1 MNWLELPAVK
11 IAISVALWIA
21 VAPIVWW
28 FFRGTWR
35 ELDAEALALRRD
47 LAARGQI
54 DYRPMVALVLVAF
67 VQTFQEYYGR
77 PDFYVRAIAGAMDRH
92 ARAHPGSLFNPRVYD
107 ELYVRLWWG
116 VTRVGGYLL
125 PLAVWPLFFRRDSLL
140 DFGLRGRGF
149 RAHAWI
155 YALCVVVMIPVLVLV
170 ARQPDFADYYPM
182 YKQAGRSW
190 LDFAIWEIVYL
201 AQFFSLE
208 LFFRGFII
216 RAARSFGS
224 GAIWAMAVPY
234 CMIHYGKP
242 YLEASVAV
250 IAGVVLGSLAMKTRS
265 IYAGFLVHATVAV
278 LMDVLALDRRHGLP
292 SLLTPESTRR
302 LQFPNPQIL
311 IWIAWALALVV
322 LAAKVRRSWP
332 ELTAFFRG
340 LRRGRA
346 VVAAAAPPDVDQR
359 R

>member
-1 MNWLELPAVK
+1 MNWIELPAVK
-11 IAISVALWIA
+11 WILPVPVLIAI
-21 VAPIVWW
+21 APVVWW

-35 ELDAEALALRRD
+35 ELDADAATLRRD
-47 LAARGQI
+47 LVARGEI
-54 DYRPMVALVLVAF
+54 DYRPMVALTLV
-67 VQTFQEYYGR
+67 TFILTFHEYYGR
-77 PDFYVRAIAGAMDRH
+77 PDFYLRAIRGVIEAH
-92 ARAHPGSLFNPRVYD
+92 VKAHPGSILDLQHYD
-107 ELYVRLWWG
+107 ELYMRSWWG
-116 VTRVGGYLL
+116 FTRVAGYLL
-125 PLAVWPLFFRRDSLL
+125 PFAVSPLFFRRDCLI
-140 DFGLRGRGF
+140 DFGLCGLGF

-250 IAGVVLGSLAMKTRS
+250 IAGIVLGSLAMRTRS

-278 LMDVLALDRRHGLP
+278 LMDILALDRRNGLP
-292 SLLTPESTRR
+292 SLLTYNSARH
-302 LQFPNPQIL
+302 LQFPNPRVL
-311 IWIAWALALVV
+311 IWIAWALALAV
-322 LAAKVRRSWP
+322 LAVKVRRSWP
-332 ELTAFFRG
+332 EITAVFKRG
-340 LRRGRA
+340 RRGSPSEGA
-346 VVAAAAPPDVDQR
+346 SH
-359 R
+359 